1 MGRDKSQTEERLVL
15 VGVLW
20 FRGAMITEVTF
31 KNYRAIEDA
40 SLELGPLTLLVG
52 PNGSGKTSV
61 LNAFRYFKGILP
73 DISELQSVGG
83 VEKPVEFGFKFT
95 RSDAFAQR
103 LLVAAPNQPNRQELR
118 IDGQP
123 NNNDSLS
130 LTEAARIANGLR
142 YYAFDASKMR
152 EPVTVTPY
160 RTLKEDG
167 SNLAGF
173 LDYIRDNGSDSF
185 EELKKALNRSAPE
198 YDDIGFDG
206 FGSGQKTFKLRRT
219 GSRSFVAARHLSEG
233 TLYIVALLAMLY
245 QPDLPALLCI
255 EEPDRGLHPRLYREI
270 RDTLYRLAY
279 PQDFGETR
287 TPVQIVATTHSPY
300 FLNEFT
306 DRPEQVVI
314 CEKGA
319 DHRVAFRNLGK
330 DPEARRILD
339 DAMIGDAWATGA
351 LGGVPAHA

>member
-1 MGRDKSQTEERLVL
+1 
-15 VGVLW
+15 
-20 FRGAMITEVTF
+20 MITEVTF

-40 SLELGPLTLLVG
+40 TLELGPLTLLVG
-52 PNGSGKTSV
+52 PNGSGKTSA
-61 LNAFRYFKGILP
+61 LDAFRYFRGTLP

-83 VEKPVEFGFKFT
+83 LERSVEFIFKFMCGNAVVQ
-95 RSDAFAQR
+95 RS
-103 LLVAAPNQPNRQELR
+103 LVAGPNRVNSQQL
-118 IDGQP
+118 IVNGQP
-123 NNNDSLS
+123 HNGSQLV
-130 LTEAARIANGLR
+130 LAEAARIANGLR

-152 EPVTVTPY
+152 EPVTITQY
-160 RTLKEDG
+160 RELKEDG

-173 LDYIRDNGSDSF
+173 LDYIRDNGSDGF
-185 EELKKALNRSAPE
+185 EGLKRALHRSAPE

-206 FGSGQKTFKLRRT
+206 FGNGQKIFKLRRT
-219 GSRSFVAARHLSEG
+219 GSRSFVPARFLSEG
-233 TLYIVALLAMLY
+233 TLYVVALLAMLY

-255 EEPDRGLHPRLYREI
+255 EEPDRGLHPRLYRAI

-279 PQDFGETR
+279 PHDFDEKR
-287 TPVQIVATTHSPY
+287 LPVQIIATTHSPY

-319 DHRVAFRNLGK
+319 DHRVTFRNLGK